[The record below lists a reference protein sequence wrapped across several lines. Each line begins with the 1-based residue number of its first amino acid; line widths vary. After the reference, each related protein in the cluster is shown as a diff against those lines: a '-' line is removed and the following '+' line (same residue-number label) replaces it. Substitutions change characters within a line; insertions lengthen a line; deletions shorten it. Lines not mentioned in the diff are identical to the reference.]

1 MTNKETYL
9 QGNEIMLK
17 YKVGKE
23 KNLPTNLLRRKNMQ
37 KAKNLERV
45 ERERERESRSLKAI
59 AVLACK
65 KGEISLQTGK
75 LYIIYRELKVD
86 MQLIHRQTVF

>member
-1 MTNKETYL
+1 MNIR
-9 QGNEIMLK
+9 NA
-17 YKVGKE
+17 
-23 KNLPTNLLRRKNMQ
+23 
-37 KAKNLERV
+37 KAV
-45 ERERERESRSLKAI
+45 VTVERESRSLKAT

-65 KGEISLQTGK
+65 NTEISLQTSK